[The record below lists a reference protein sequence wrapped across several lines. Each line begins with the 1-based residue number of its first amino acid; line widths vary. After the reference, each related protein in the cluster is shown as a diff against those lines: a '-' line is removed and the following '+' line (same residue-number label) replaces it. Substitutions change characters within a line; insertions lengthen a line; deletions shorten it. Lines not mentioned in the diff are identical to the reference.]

1 MKAATML
8 GLAALM
14 LIPLGGTVHA
24 QGKSGAHVKTY
35 GKGHYGHE
43 AKPGRRVGPPP
54 GPGRR
59 VGPEDASRRSGSW
72 GRWVLGRRGDLQLDE
87 SQARR
92 IKAIDQR
99 YESDNVKL
107 REKARVATDP
117 NNSAEERDAAGRLR
131 DSRLRERREIDAVLT
146 PDQRNRLKESERRDE

>member
-1 MKAATML
+1 MKVATML

-14 LIPLGGTVHA
+14 LIPLGGTVQA
-24 QGKSGAHVKTY
+24 QGKRGDHAKKY

-72 GRWVLGRRGDLQLDE
+72 GSRVLGRRDDLQLDE

-92 IKAIDQR
+92 IKAIDER
-99 YESDNVKL
+99 YERDNVRM

-117 NNSAEERDAAGRLR
+117 NNTAEERDAARRLR
-131 DSRLRERREIDAVLT
+131 DSRLREHREIDAVLT
-146 PDQRNRLKESERRDE
+146 PDQRKRLKESGERDE

>member
-1 MKAATML
+1 MKVATML

-14 LIPLGGTVHA
+14 LIPLGGTVQA
-24 QGKSGAHVKTY
+24 QGKRGDHAKKY
-35 GKGHYGHE
+35 ARGHYGHE

-72 GRWVLGRRGDLQLDE
+72 GSRVLGRRGDLQLDE

-92 IKAIDQR
+92 IKAIDER
-99 YESDNVKL
+99 YERDNVKM
-107 REKARVATDP
+107 REKARVATDA
-117 NNSAEERDAAGRLR
+117 NNTAEKRDAARRLR

-146 PDQRNRLKESERRDE
+146 PDQRNRLKESGERDE